1 MMTAR
6 TIKTLGELRQ
16 WHLQKA
22 DSANAWG
29 KTLEVEGVSALY
41 MKRESKMHIRFA
53 KAIEQCLPR
62 PF

>member
-1 MMTAR
+1 MTAK

-16 WHLQKA
+16 WHLERFKNNDALANTWGRDRKYGARMRREGQKH
-22 DSANAWG
+22 
-29 KTLEVEGVSALY
+29 K
-41 MKRESKMHIRFA
+41 RFA

>member
-1 MMTAR
+1 MTAR

-22 DSANAWG
+22 DSAAAWG
-29 KTLEVEGVSALY
+29 KSLKVEGISVRY
-41 MKRESKMHIRFA
+41 MKRESKMHTRFA
-53 KAIEQCLPR
+53 KAIEQCLPK